1 MYWLNVYCPERA
13 TKIGLQ
19 KTKIDM
25 KSILPFFLLL
35 ILSIKGSNLS
45 AQQTDMIR
53 IGPVWIERT
62 DHNVKSLPYL
72 KYDGNSII
80 DIRSAS
86 AKEKAHAYLYE
97 KLTTI
102 TGEKKWY
109 DAYSAFG
116 DPKSAITASFEDNK
130 DEIFVSEI
138 TGRGFL
144 VNGTAYVEFSDVL
157 IDERNADNYRYHV
170 VKNDREEIVPW
181 TKPDQ
186 FIKTNDGKFS
196 YAYLGKFSGKR
207 GEQIKIEIYNI
218 NNYADR
224 SSLLTEWIEV
234 QTPEISGTVRYQ
246 IKRQTGVFDALVI
259 GVNPDYKKRFPGYNP
274 EKEAY
279 QYNFI
284 KAFNARHTAIYAADS
299 LLDMS
304 LTTHNDPSVSTLV
317 YLIKKENGKKTRTL
331 IGGRHTKKVSIPKA
345 MWDKSGEY
353 KIEFIPYAIVKRS
366 DRANKT
372 GMYEHEFTD
381 KKFVY
386 DLTVLPDKNQSLK
399 ISISAIIFTAIA
411 LILLGLFLLILS
423 RYRNRL
429 KFEKVQR
436 RGEQAQSQLQSIRS
450 QLNPHFIFN
459 ALSGIQTLMNK
470 NEVDTAN
477 EYLAKFARLTRRV
490 LDDAG
495 KEQVSLADEA
505 ALLDDYLKME
515 QLRFGF
521 QYNITI
527 DEQLSEDLQIPVML
541 LQPLVENA
549 VKHGIVNKKKNGLIE
564 VSFSKAG
571 EDLILKVKDN
581 GEGFDKEN
589 LVHGKGLELT
599 QNRVSL
605 SNTIYKNTPLNF
617 NIEPTTAGTTATI
630 HLKNWLS

>member
-1 MYWLNVYCPERA
+1 
-13 TKIGLQ
+13 
-19 KTKIDM
+19 M
-25 KSILPFFLLL
+25 KRSVMKYICLLSLLMTFLMLP
-35 ILSIKGSNLS
+35 
-45 AQQTDMIR
+45 AQQQDFTR
-53 IGPVWIERT
+53 IGPFHLQ
-62 DHNVKSLPYL
+62 HNEENLKSLPYL
-72 KYDGNSII
+72 KYDGKSII
-80 DIRSAS
+80 DKRSAS
-86 AKEKAHAYLYE
+86 AQEKANVNLYE
-97 KLTTI
+97 KLITI
-102 TGEKKWY
+102 DHEKKWY
-109 DAYSAFG
+109 EASWSLG
-116 DPKSAITASFEDNK
+116 DPSRSVVASFENNR
-130 DEIFVSEI
+130 DEIYVSEI
-138 TGRGFL
+138 KGRGFL
-144 VNGTAYVEFSDVL
+144 VNGTAFAEFANVL
-157 IDERNADNYRYHV
+157 VDATNAQNYLYHV
-170 VKNDREEIVPW
+170 IKDDREEIVPW
-181 TKPDQ
+181 KKPDQ
-186 FIKTNDGKFS
+186 FIKTSDGRHA
-196 YAYLGKFSGKR
+196 YAYLGKFYGSPG
-207 GEQIKIEIYNI
+207 QQVKIEMYNI
-218 NNYADR
+218 RNYADR
-224 SSLLTEWIEV
+224 SSMLVEWVEIKTPSINGFIEYKTKSFAGILG
-234 QTPEISGTVRYQ
+234 TPFSGVYQPYNKNKYTGKIDTIRY
-246 IKRQTGVFDALVI
+246 
-259 GVNPDYKKRFPGYNP
+259 PG
-274 EKEAY
+274 
-279 QYNFI
+279 FI
-284 KAFNARHTAIYAADS
+284 DTFSIHHSVVKSSDS
-299 LLDMS
+299 LLNLNIHVNNNPALS
-304 LTTHNDPSVSTLV
+304 ASV
-317 YLIKKENGKKTRTL
+317 YLVKKQGESEERIFL
-331 IGGRHTKKVSIPKA
+331 GGRYNKTIYINRELWKEP
-345 MWDKSGEY
+345 GEY

-399 ISISAIIFTAIA
+399 ISISAIIFTAVA

-477 EYLAKFARLTRRV
+477 EYLSKFARLTRRV

-549 VKHGIVNKKKNGLIE
+549 VKHGIVNKKKNGLIK

-630 HLKNWLS
+630 ILKNWLS

>member
-1 MYWLNVYCPERA
+1 
-13 TKIGLQ
+13 
-19 KTKIDM
+19 M
-25 KSILPFFLLL
+25 KSVLPFFLLL

-53 IGPVWIERT
+53 IGPVWVERT
-62 DHNVKSLPYL
+62 DHNLKLLPYL
-72 KYDGNSII
+72 KYDGNSVI
-80 DIRSAS
+80 DVRSAS
-86 AKEKAHAYLYE
+86 AREKANAYLYE

-116 DPKSAITASFEDNK
+116 DPRLSIVASFEDNK

-144 VNGTAYVEFSDVL
+144 VSGTAYVEFSDVL
-157 IDERNADNYRYHV
+157 IDQGNADNYRYHV

-181 TKPDQ
+181 KKPDQ
-186 FIKTNDGKFS
+186 FVKTNDRKFS

-207 GEQIKIEIYNI
+207 GEQIKIEIYNTK
-218 NNYADR
+218 NYADR
-224 SSLLTEWIEV
+224 SSMLIEWIEV
-234 QTPEISGTVRYQ
+234 QTPEISGTVGYQ

-274 EKEAY
+274 QKEAY

-284 KAFNARHTAIYAADS
+284 KAFSSKHTAIYTADT

-317 YLIKKENGKKTRTL
+317 YLVKKENGEKTRTL
-331 IGGRHTKKVSIPKA
+331 IGGRHTKKISIPKA
-345 MWDKSGEY
+345 MWDKPGKY
-353 KIEFIPYAIVKRS
+353 QIEFVPYAIVKRS

-372 GMYEHEFTD
+372 GMYEKEFLN

-386 DLTVLPDKNQSLK
+386 NLTVLPDKNQSIKL
-399 ISISAIIFTAIA
+399 SISVIIFITIA
-411 LILLGLFLLILS
+411 LLLLVIFFIILS
-423 RYRNRL
+423 RYRSRL
-429 KFEKVQR
+429 KFEKIQR

-470 NEVDTAN
+470 NETDTAN

-495 KEQVSLADEA
+495 KDQVSLADEA

-521 QYNITI
+521 QYHITI
-527 DEQLSEDLQIPVML
+527 DDRLNEDLQIPVML

-549 VKHGIVNKKKNGLIE
+549 VKHGIVVKKRNGLIE
-564 VSFSKAG
+564 VGFSKSAD
-571 EDLILKVKDN
+571 DLVLEVRDN
-581 GEGFDKEN
+581 GEGFNKAT
-589 LVHGKGLELT
+589 LVYGKGLELT

-605 SNTIYKNTPLNF
+605 SNTIYKNTPLSF
-617 NIEPTTAGTTATI
+617 DIKPTATGTTATI
-630 HLKNWLS
+630 ILKNWLS